1 MTYFKV
7 CLQPHLI
14 CKQGN
19 VDVGLRKSL
28 EARSCILACWE
39 LFSLRGWLFLSN
51 GEIPPHSQEGMTP
64 KVKAS
69 ISPGGQLGYRT
80 WHLEGPS
87 HAGIKGSLTS
97 RFTEGTFI
105 PSSLSLPSL
114 KNQPSSFPFSKNWK
128 FTALGWKWA
137 LAGPLRRGSGS
148 PSAISQKGG
157 SAP

>member
-1 MTYFKV
+1 
-7 CLQPHLI
+7 
-14 CKQGN
+14 
-19 VDVGLRKSL
+19 
-28 EARSCILACWE
+28 
-39 LFSLRGWLFLSN
+39 
-51 GEIPPHSQEGMTP
+51 MTP

-87 HAGIKGSLTS
+87 HAGIKESLTS

-105 PSSLSLPSL
+105 PSSLSLTSL

-148 PSAISQKGG
+148 PSAISQNGG
-157 SAP
+157 SAPLDVSTGSIDACVVAESVLVFLPAEEKCCRSAWSNILTVATSQMWLDKSSFQLIKST